1 MATEHFWVEMS
12 YMPVTVDIDEST
24 GDVTILADEGADVVM
39 KEEALHGCW
48 FCHTPLNTES
58 VKTECE
64 AQDAAKEVE
73 IG

>member
-12 YMPVTVDIDEST
+12 YMPVTVEVNEE
-24 GDVTILADEGADVVM
+24 GDVTILCEEGAEEVM

-58 VKTECE
+58 VKTECQGQE
-64 AQDAAKEVE
+64 AVKEV
-73 IG
+73 